1 MKRRYYLPKQISG
14 TANLSPES
22 YTRLQTVIVNAIR
35 LAVTTQDQSTTEIVP
50 TDLSASETTYAAFT
64 PTRYQSDRQTY
75 SIPSYKDGGSLQE
88 IPVEAGGNTEVG
100 GSGGGSSN
108 LEPEVITSTIPLH
121 SQGEVNQGR
130 VVDHPSPFEGEL
142 VAIFGED
149 AVRIHSQRY
158 AIADHL
164 SRALGWGEYL
174 FGTKAF
180 VILEGPFAE
189 PGSLYYVL
197 GTTQGLTWSPH
208 QPSTGQGDVQ
218 AARYWASYLSDA
230 LGKSYVPRVLV
241 TCNGHSLF
249 PDHPQLLEEFWS
261 EPAFSEPE
269 PDEIPSQLARSLVFA
284 EINHLL
290 DHQNLEAGAQRL
302 AELDA
307 HAFSLLD
314 WETKARYLQVL
325 INSSQEVAIIEIIK
339 SIHRRSELF
348 AALSRLQKAGLYDQI
363 FAHLDRHT
371 WSLFILVGERFG
383 SPEPMTWD
391 FLVKLLQEVGLIP
404 LSLETDLFNT
414 AVLAEREASAGGF
427 ETDLFNTAVLAERE
441 ASAGDFSGSR
451 MLISTTYREPLVRLL
466 VMVHLAR
473 LGYQRA
479 VVYLDNL
486 LSLRSQKVI
495 SGFRGA
501 IILNITGERLLR
513 IKWAII
519 REIASWLMGVG
530 EVRSIS
536 AMARLLGIL
545 GCLGGTT
552 ETEHLTGKLQT
563 LARIVSQSGPIFHHE
578 DEVLRIL
585 SDLSEEEVRL
595 LARALE
601 AVTLDESMDL
611 ARLELLLGD
620 ASEIIHKA
628 KLKTYTCEDGMMG

>member
-75 SIPSYKDGGSLQE
+75 SIPSYKDGGSLKE
-88 IPVEAGGNTEVG
+88 IPVETEAATEVG
-100 GSGGGSSN
+100 GSGGGSLN
-108 LEPEVITSTIPLH
+108 LEPEIITSTIPLH

-158 AIADHL
+158 AIANHL

-197 GTTQGLTWSPH
+197 GTTQGLTWGPH
-208 QPSTGQGDVQ
+208 QPSTGQGDVR
-218 AARYWASYLSDA
+218 ARYWASYLSDA

-241 TCNGHSLF
+241 TGNGDSLF
-249 PDHPQLLEEFWS
+249 PNHPQLLEEFWS
-261 EPAFSEPE
+261 EPEPS
-269 PDEIPSQLARSLVFA
+269 EIPSQLARSLVFA

-325 INSSQEVAIIEIIK
+325 INSPQEVAIIEIIK

-363 FAHLDRHT
+363 FAHLNHHT
-371 WSLFILVGERFG
+371 WSLFILVGERFS
-383 SPEPMTWD
+383 SPEPMTLD

-404 LSLETDLFNT
+404 LSLETGLFNT
-414 AVLAEREASAGGF
+414 AVLAEIEASARGF
-427 ETDLFNTAVLAERE
+427 VVQPEKLVTD
-441 ASAGDFSGSR
+441 
-451 MLISTTYREPLVRLL
+451 REPLVQLL

-473 LGYQRA
+473 LGYQPA

-501 IILNITGERLLR
+501 MILNITGEPLER

-519 REIASWLMGVG
+519 EEIASWLMGVG

-595 LARALE
+595 LALALE

-611 ARLELLLGD
+611 ARLEVLLGD

-628 KLKTYTCEDGMMG
+628 IALGEQVSKKPTPVRTG